1 MRVSAARSNGFEPG
15 VLIQTIVLGQA
26 NSCQLNLP
34 RSGAARSNLGRNIE
48 NASGSLQ
55 ERAVN
60 HLTIEINRTEASS

>member
-1 MRVSAARSNGFEPG
+1 
-15 VLIQTIVLGQA
+15 
-26 NSCQLNLP
+26 
-34 RSGAARSNLGRNIE
+34 LGRNIE